1 MHNAY
6 SVGNVLI
13 NNKIFAVAGPSQCQ
27 DGITDNCT
35 QIENECICSCHS
47 GFVMS
52 STIPGQCVGG

>member
-6 SVGNVLI
+6 SVDNVLI

-35 QIENECICSCHS
+35 QIENECIRSCHP
-47 GFVMS
+47 GFVM